1 MEKALII
8 LIKILV
14 LGIAIIGFSYFFS
27 RELYSVIIKEDGI
40 IENLTALTL
49 LTISILFLYR
59 LIKSRGRSRSW
70 VIFNLLIILGSFF
83 GFGEE
88 VSWGQR
94 IFSVETS
101 DFFSQYNLQ
110 NETNLH
116 NLKIGGVKINK
127 FIFTNGLVIVFGSY
141 FVLSLVFYKR
151 SQFVKRIVDKFG
163 VPIPK
168 LQQSLLMVF
177 VTLLIMIIPDGK
189 KWELWEAVFCLL
201 ILLIFLDP
209 YNVSEKLLPARNKI
223 AQDEFVA

>member
-1 MEKALII
+1 MEKTLTIM
-8 LIKILV
+8 IKILV
-14 LGIAIIGFSYFFS
+14 GGIAIIGFSYFFN
-27 RELYSVIIKEDGI
+27 EEFYDVIVREDGI
-40 IENLTALTL
+40 IENLTAFTL
-49 LTISILFLYR
+49 LTISLLFLYR
-59 LIKSRGRSRSW
+59 LIKSRGKSRSW

-88 VSWGQR
+88 ISWGQR
-94 IFSVETS
+94 IFSVETN

-127 FIFTNGLVIVFGSY
+127 LIFTNGLVIVFGSY
-141 FVLSLVFYKR
+141 FVLSLFFYKR
-151 SQFVKRIVDKFG
+151 NQFFKRIVDKLG

-177 VTLLIMIIPDGK
+177 ATLLIMIIPSGK

-201 ILLIFLDP
+201 VLLIFLDP

-223 AQDEFVA
+223 AQDEFVV